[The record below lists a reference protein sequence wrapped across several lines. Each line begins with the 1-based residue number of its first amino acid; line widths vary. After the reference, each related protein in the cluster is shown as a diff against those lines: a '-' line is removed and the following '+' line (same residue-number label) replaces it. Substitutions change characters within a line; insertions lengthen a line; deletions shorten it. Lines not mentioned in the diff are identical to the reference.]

1 MNYWPEPSTGYPELS
16 SISSFANMLDTCEIN
31 DMALKFE
38 CRVPETSPW
47 SASALQLIFTGN
59 QDVTSL
65 TANNQ
70 YYNSTDIARGL
81 WLPWQS
87 TGSFNTGNE
96 WITVTIPLSAF
107 NKTHEGQSAGKTITK
122 NCMTGFTLFLWNGGV
137 EGTDCTP
144 ELDID
149 NVRVVPMK

>member
-1 MNYWPEPSTGYPELS
+1 MQFVNIVLVNSK
-16 SISSFANMLDTCEIN
+16 I
-31 DMALKFE
+31 
-38 CRVPETSPW
+38 
-47 SASALQLIFTGN
+47 ASALQLIFTGN

-96 WITVTIPLSAF
+96 WITITIPLSAF

-122 NCMTGFTLFLWNGGV
+122 NSMTGFTLFLWNGGV

>member
-1 MNYWPEPSTGYPELS
+1 M
-16 SISSFANMLDTCEIN
+16 
-31 DMALKFE
+31 
-38 CRVPETSPW
+38 
-47 SASALQLIFTGN
+47 
-59 QDVTSL
+59 TSL